1 MKKITYEMEL
11 LSSLIISPRAGQ
23 ALYKG
28 LDTFCSNPVLDKSLE
43 GVANVNTDNKIKV
56 VYPFYQYGEYTKYD
70 PEHAEYYIPG
80 SSVKGALL
88 QNENEK
94 GKGIR
99 KGIALMADDIPVDRK
114 SIVLRNL
121 MKVQYAEQKDK
132 AEFKPFFE
140 NVGIEMMRAGTEL
153 CGKLYL
159 DDELEFA
166 ELIKTAN
173 EKSGR
178 KMRQMCKY
186 LQGLLNSENNEFTK
200 LIHNVEKSLFS
211 LSKEKDVILIGGYKG
226 LLHSIILSTG
236 QKSDEIRSGIYID
249 LEKNLPHGLV
259 RIKCKPH

>member
-23 ALYKG
+23 AFYYE
-28 LDTFCSNPVLDKSLE
+28 LDFTNDLKLDKSLE
-43 GVANVNTDNKIKV
+43 GLANVNTDKKIKV

-88 QNENEK
+88 QKDMKHINSHK
-94 GKGIR
+94 V
-99 KGIALMADDIPVDRK
+99 ALMADDIPVDKK

-140 NVGIEMMRAGTEL
+140 NVGIEMMRAGTKL
-153 CGKLYL
+153 CGELYL
-159 DDELEFA
+159 DDEQEFV
-166 ELIKTAN
+166 ELIKIAN
-173 EKSGR
+173 KKSR
-178 KMRQMCKY
+178 IKMGKMCEY
-186 LQGLLNSENNEFTK
+186 LQGFLNSKNSEFTK
-200 LIHNVEKSLFS
+200 LINNMEQELFS

-226 LLHSIILSTG
+226 LLHSIILPAG
-236 QKSDEIRSGIYID
+236 QKSDEVKSGLYID
-249 LEKNLPHGLV
+249 PEKNLPHGLV
-259 RIKCKPH
+259 RIRRKSY